1 MISWLLDLSYF
12 SLSFKYYYVYVNNN
26 NDETLFDLQDIWEY
40 GCKIENKINSK
51 IIIFIYNKTKKKQ
64 KLHIIKE
71 TTVV

>member
-51 IIIFIYNKTKKKQ
+51 NNNIYI
-64 KLHIIKE
+64 L
-71 TTVV
+71 